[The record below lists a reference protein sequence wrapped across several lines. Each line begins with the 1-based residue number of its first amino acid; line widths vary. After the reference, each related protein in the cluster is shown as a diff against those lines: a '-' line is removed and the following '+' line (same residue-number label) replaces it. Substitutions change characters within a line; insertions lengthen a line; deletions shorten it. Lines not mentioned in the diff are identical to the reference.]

1 LWIWLCA
8 TPVVSDWVRLSLE
21 RRYEPTAIHALPNA
35 DAILVLGGGVEGTA
49 APRLFPDLNA
59 AADRAWH
66 GARLF
71 HEEKAPI
78 LVLTGGR
85 LPWHANRGIEAD
97 AMVRFLS
104 DLGVPADRILLE
116 GRSHNTYENVQ
127 EVLDL
132 LANRD
137 IDQVLLVTSAFH
149 MRRAQ
154 ATFHASGIRVI
165 PAATDHEVLT
175 GQKLTPL
182 DFLPDVKALMN
193 SSIALKE
200 YLGLWVYRWRGWI
213 DR

>member
-1 LWIWLCA
+1 
-8 TPVVSDWVRLSLE
+8 
-21 RRYEPTAIHALPNA
+21 
-35 DAILVLGGGVEGTA
+35 
-49 APRLFPDLNA
+49 
-59 AADRAWH
+59 
-66 GARLF
+66 
-71 HEEKAPI
+71 
-78 LVLTGGR
+78 
-85 LPWHANRGIEAD
+85 
-97 AMVRFLS
+97 M
-104 DLGVPADRILLE
+104 
-116 GRSHNTYENVQ
+116 Q

-165 PAATDHEVLT
+165 PAVTDHEVLT